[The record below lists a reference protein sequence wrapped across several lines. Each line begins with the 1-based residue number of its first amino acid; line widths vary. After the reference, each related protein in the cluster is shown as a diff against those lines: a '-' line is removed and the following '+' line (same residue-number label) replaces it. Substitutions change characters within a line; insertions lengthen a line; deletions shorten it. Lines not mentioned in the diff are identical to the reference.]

1 MELAIV
7 AWIFCGIGAAF
18 VAQSRGASGCLWFG
32 LGVLLGPF
40 GLAFAF
46 AAGTDRKCPHCR
58 ERVHPEATRCPKC
71 QADLVSSGPVTREDD
86 PRTLALVTAVARDSG
101 QQITTSN
108 PATKKCPDCAE
119 DVRAEARKCR
129 FCGFVFPE
137 PAAVDPE
144 PAQPETGPL
153 SAPTA
158 PPEQLQPLATEAIS
172 APQLH
177 EEAWRASTNR
187 SKKGFNY
194 TALALSVLALLAI
207 LSIVYVLSPKEAP
220 HETAANTTPGPATG
234 VQTVVEKPP
243 KEKSVPVVRTENTIS
258 IDTSGCLTFDQIV
271 SLAASSTNSMP
282 GCIDLDRGQRVIGPL
297 EVRGSRMGSSN
308 FDFARIEVPGKGE
321 RWTFLAHLAK

>member
-7 AWIFCGIGAAF
+7 VWIFCGIGAAF

-46 AAGTDRKCPHCR
+46 ASGTDRKCPHCR

-71 QADLVSSGPVTREDD
+71 QAGLASSGPVAGEDD
-86 PRTLALVTAVARDSG
+86 PRTLALVAAVAHDSG
-101 QQITTSN
+101 SKSTAN
-108 PATKKCPDCAE
+108 PPTKKCPDCAE

-137 PAAVDPE
+137 PSAVDQE
-144 PAQPETGPL
+144 PAQPEPEPI
-153 SAPTA
+153 SAPMV
-158 PPEQLQPLATEAIS
+158 PPEESASLAGEEVS
-172 APQLH
+172 APQLD
-177 EEAWRASTNR
+177 EEAWRAWATQP
-187 SKKGFNY
+187 KKGFNY
-194 TALALSVLALLAI
+194 KVLALAALALVAV
-207 LSIVYVLSPKEAP
+207 LSIGYVLSPKEHP
-220 HETAANTTPGPATG
+220 TETAANTTPVPDTG
-234 VQTVVEKPP
+234 GGTVAAQQKEKPA
-243 KEKSVPVVRTENTIS
+243 PVVRTENTIS
-258 IDTSGCLTFDQIV
+258 IDTSGCQTFDQIV
-271 SLAASSTNSMP
+271 ALAGSSTNSMP